1 MPTEG
6 RRPLTSAAAGTPAA
20 AMAALSTLAPVPS
33 MSMDIR
39 STEEVTDR

>member
-20 AMAALSTLAPVPS
+20 AMAAVSTAPVPS